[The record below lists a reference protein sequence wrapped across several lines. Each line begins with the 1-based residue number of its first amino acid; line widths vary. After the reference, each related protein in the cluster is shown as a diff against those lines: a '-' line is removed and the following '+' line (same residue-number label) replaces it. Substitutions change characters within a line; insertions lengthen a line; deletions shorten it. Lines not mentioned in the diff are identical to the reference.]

1 MKQIWKRLLTTALST
16 LMICSGL
23 TACGGNDEKPQQTEV
38 GKTQAALPGNTEAPA
53 EKEKV
58 VLWHLWAGQE
68 AEYVNDAVAAYNAQS
83 DKYYVEALSVP
94 DAQKIMVAIQSG
106 NGPDI
111 VDDFSTNIGAYAPKG
126 IMLPLDEYI
135 KKTNMDTSDYIPAAL
150 ESCKYEGTQYA
161 LPCGINLMALYY
173 NKTLLAEAGYTEPP
187 KTMEELYE
195 MAVATTKVNDDGTI
209 DVMGFPDFPS
219 VYYMDHFAAALGGGW
234 YDENG
239 RPAAPDNAGNLMAL
253 KYAVKYREKFGVEN
267 VARFSS
273 SGKYLDPTDP
283 FLAGKQTFRVDG
295 NWMGTNI
302 KEISKVDLD
311 YGCTFIPY
319 PADNPEM
326 KGRAIVTSSMY
337 YIPANTKVPDGAFDF
352 LSFITSPEGNM
363 IQCVSHGAFPAHTS
377 NLSSKEFLEGSYD
390 SDVFASIAESPNL
403 ITPPSPEQAGEY
415 GTIIGEEIELA
426 MNLKQTPEEA
436 LQKIYDK
443 GCALFE

>member
-1 MKQIWKRLLTTALST
+1 MKQNWKRLLATALAALT
-16 LMICSGL
+16 ICSAL
-23 TACGGNDEKPQQTEV
+23 TACGGGDDAQKTKP
-38 GKTQAALPGNTEAPA
+38 KDAQAAQQEGPEGHS

-68 AEYVNDAVAAYNAQS
+68 AEYVDEAVAAYNAQS
-83 DKYYVEALSVP
+83 DKYYVESLSVP

-135 KKTNMDTSDYIPAAL
+135 EKTNLDTSDFIPAAL
-150 ESCKYEGTQYA
+150 ESCKFEGTQYA

-173 NKTLLAEAGYTEPP
+173 NKTLLAEAGYNEPP
-187 KTMEELYE
+187 RTMEELYE
-195 MAVATTKVNDDGTI
+195 MAVATTKVNADGTI

-219 VYYMDHFAAALGGGW
+219 VYYMDNFAAALGGGW
-234 YDENG
+234 YDENAK
-239 RPAAPDNAGNLMAL
+239 PATPDNAGNLMAL
-253 KYAVKYREKFGVEN
+253 KYAVQYREKFGVEN
-267 VARFSS
+267 VSRFSS

-319 PADNPEM
+319 PADHPEM
-326 KGRAIVTSSMY
+326 ESRAIVTSSMY

-352 LSFITSPEGNM
+352 LSFITSQEGNM
-363 IQCVSHGAFPAHTS
+363 IQCVSHGSFPAHTS

-390 SDVFASIAESPNL
+390 SDVFAAIAGSPNL

-436 LQKIYDK
+436 LQKIYDR
-443 GCALFE
+443 GSVLFN

>member
-1 MKQIWKRLLTTALST
+1 MNKLVKRLAAVTAA
-16 LMICSGL
+16 LMTCSL
-23 TACGGNDEKPQQTEV
+23 MTACGGGGASTPDATADSNIPVSETGE
-38 GKTQAALPGNTEAPA
+38 G

-68 AEYVNDAVAAYNAQS
+68 AEYVDQVVEAYNAQS

-94 DAQKIMVAIQSG
+94 DSQKIMVAIQSG

-126 IMLPLDEYI
+126 IMLPLDDLIE
-135 KKTNMDTSDYIPAAL
+135 KNNTDLSDYIPGAL
-150 ESCKYEGTQYA
+150 ESCKYEGKQYA
-161 LPCGINLMALYY
+161 LPCGMNLMALFY

-195 MAVATTKVNDDGTI
+195 MAVATTKVNEDGSI
-209 DVMGFPDFPS
+209 DVMGFPDFPA
-219 VYYMDHFAAALGGGW
+219 VYYMDNFAAALGGGW

-239 RPAAPDNAGNLMAL
+239 KPAAPDNKGNLMAL
-253 KYAVKYREKFGVEN
+253 KYAVKYREKFGLEN

-302 KEISKVDLD
+302 HEISKVDLD

-319 PADNPEM
+319 PEGHEELKM
-326 KGRAIVTSSMY
+326 RALATSSMY

-352 LSFITSPEGNM
+352 LTFITSAKGNM
-363 IQCVSHGAFPAHTS
+363 MQTVSHGGFPAHKS
-377 NLSSKEFLEGSYD
+377 NLESKEFTEGSYNAD
-390 SDVFASIAESPNL
+390 TFAEIAKSPNL

-415 GTIIGEEIELA
+415 GTIIGEEVELA
-426 MNLKQTPEEA
+426 MNLKQTPEQA
-436 LQKIYDK
+436 LQNIYEK
-443 GCALFE
+443 GSKLFE